1 MNAKNAKGF
10 GFWFNGFII
19 LTIIVFFAFLYGYS
33 FYKVLN
39 PIAFAGTAIA
49 CIIVLITGFTYVMR
63 SVAYRMKQHESQIVF
78 QSQFD
83 PTTELPNRK
92 FFFDYLNT
100 YLADTERA
108 EPFAVVAIAI
118 DRFPQ
123 FNHALGYHISDR
135 LLRHV
140 ASRLKESLPSAQVIA
155 RFASNIFIA
164 LVPNGKPD
172 SAHAIAEEIL
182 ALFANPFS
190 VYTVS
195 VDVDA
200 LIGISFFP
208 NDGHE
213 ASDLCQKADLAL
225 YQARFA
231 SDRHECYAKEF
242 DPQQLNKLSLMSE
255 LRDGLAQNEFE
266 IVYQPKVDLVS
277 GYTRQAEALIRW
289 QHPTKGQ
296 IPLSQFMPLAEKTGH
311 IKKIT
316 DWLMHNAFQQCK
328 KWQEEN
334 KRLKLSL
341 NLSIQDILDK
351 KLPDFI
357 NGLLQTYQIN
367 PECIMF
373 EITESAF
380 MHDEASA
387 IIAIK
392 KLSDLGIYFSID
404 DYGTGYSS
412 LSYLKKLPIKEIKI
426 DRSFTEEINTSEK
439 VKRIVESTIQLGHS
453 INMQVVAEGI
463 VDKYTLATLKEFE
476 CDLGQGFLF
485 SEPMSLSALEEWIKK
500 PWEF

>member
-1 MNAKNAKGF
+1 MKIKTLSLIIWITSLILLMGILF
-10 GFWFNGFII
+10 LFFFFWFAGFD
-19 LTIIVFFAFLYGYS
+19 AFPLIG
-33 FYKVLN
+33 
-39 PIAFAGTAIA
+39 IASAAVIP
-49 CIIVLITGFTYVMR
+49 IVLLGMGFAYVL
-63 SVAYRMKQHESQIVF
+63 SAADKEMKSHENQILF

-83 PTTELPNRK
+83 TTTELPNRK
-92 FFFDYLNT
+92 FFFDYINNLLLDKESAESFA
-100 YLADTERA
+100 LA
-108 EPFAVVAIAI
+108 AIAI

-140 ASRLKESLPSAQVIA
+140 ATRLKESLPRAQLIA
-155 RFASNIFIA
+155 RFASNIFIVLLPKA
-164 LVPNGKPD
+164 TPQE
-172 SAHAIAEEIL
+172 AHEIANEIF

-213 ASDLCQKADLAL
+213 ATDLCQKADLAL
-225 YQARFA
+225 YQARYA
-231 SDRHECYAKEF
+231 SERYQCYNKAF

-266 IVYQPKVDLVS
+266 IVYQPKVDLLTGNTHQVE
-277 GYTRQAEALIRW
+277 GLIRW

-296 IPLSQFMPLAEKTGH
+296 IALSQFMPLAEKTGH
-311 IKKIT
+311 IKKLT
-316 DWLMHNAFQQCK
+316 DWLLRNAFQQCK
-328 KWQEEN
+328 QWQDEN
-334 KRLKLSL
+334 KRFKMSV

-351 KLPDFI
+351 KLPEFV
-357 NGLLQTYQIN
+357 NSLLLNYQLN
-367 PECIMF
+367 PENIMF

-380 MHDEASA
+380 MHDEENA
-387 IIAIK
+387 IKAIK
-392 KLSDLGIYFSID
+392 KISDIGIFFSID

-426 DRSFTEEINTSEK
+426 DKTFTEEINSSEK

-463 VDKYTLATLKEFE
+463 VDKYTLNTLREFE

-485 SEPMSLSALEEWIKK
+485 SEPLSLSALEEWVKK
-500 PWEF
+500 PYSL